1 MHLRELG
8 NGPLVI
14 LCHGFPELGYSW
26 RHQLP
31 SLAEAGY
38 RVVAPDMRGYG
49 GTDAPIDQDAYTLC
63 HLAADMVGL
72 VSALGG
78 SAAIVGHDWGAAV
91 AMTCALLRPDVFPA
105 VGLLSV
111 PYMPEFWSG
120 PPPTAAMKLLLAAGQ
135 MFYQLY
141 FQEPGRAEADLEQDV
156 RASHLGMFYGASA
169 SAPREQRWRP
179 MFSPSETLLD
189 TLPRPE
195 NLPPWLKEEDLEVY
209 VHEFHRTGYRGGLN
223 WYRNLDRDRELL
235 GFLAGAKIQQPS
247 IFIAGEEDSVISMY
261 RSAFEALEKNMP
273 RLTKKILIGG
283 AGHWVQQEKP
293 DEVNHLLLEFLTE
306 TWPAQS
312 GSTGAVAQSMGVE
325 T

>member
-1 MHLRELG
+1 MHLRERG

-49 GTDAPIDQDAYTLC
+49 GTDAPMDQNAYTLC

-72 VSALGG
+72 VTALGDR
-78 SAAIVGHDWGAAV
+78 AAIVGHDWGAPV
-91 AMTCALLRPDVFPA
+91 AMTCALLRPDLFPV

-120 PPPTAAMKLLLAAGQ
+120 PPPTTPMKLLLAAGQ

-156 RASHLGMFYGASA
+156 RRSHLGMFYGASA
-169 SAPREQRWRP
+169 SAPHEQRWRP
-179 MFSPSETLLD
+179 LFSPSETLLA
-189 TLPRPE
+189 TLPQPE
-195 NLPPWLKEEDLEVY
+195 NLPAWLKEEDLEVY
-209 VHEFHRTGYRGGLN
+209 VQEFRRTGYRGGLN

-247 IFIAGEEDSVISMY
+247 IFIAGEEDSVVSMY
-261 RSAFEALEKNMP
+261 RGAFEALETNMP
-273 RLTKKILIGG
+273 RLTKKVLIGD

-293 DEVNHLLLEFLTE
+293 DEVNHLLLEFLAE

-312 GSTGAVAQSMGVE
+312 GGAGAAA
-325 T
+325 

>member
-1 MHLRELG
+1 MHLREHG

-49 GTDAPIDQDAYTLC
+49 GTDAPIDQNAYTLC

-78 SAAIVGHDWGAAV
+78 RAAIVGHDWGAAV
-91 AMTCALLRPDVFPA
+91 AMTCALLRPDLFPA
-105 VGLLSV
+105 LGLLSV

-120 PPPTAAMKLLLAAGQ
+120 PPPTTAMKLLLAAGQ

-141 FQEPGRAEADLEQDV
+141 FQEPGRAEADLERDV
-156 RASHLGMFYGASA
+156 RRSHLGLLYGASA
-169 SAPREQRWRP
+169 SAPHEQRWRP
-179 MFSPSETLLD
+179 LFSPSETLLD
-189 TLPRPE
+189 TLPQPE
-195 NLPPWLKEEDLEVY
+195 NLPAWLKEEDLEVY
-209 VHEFHRTGYRGGLN
+209 VHEFRRTGYRGGLN

-235 GFLAGAKIQQPS
+235 GFLAGSKIQQPS
-247 IFIAGEEDSVISMY
+247 IFIAGEEDGVVSMY
-261 RSAFEALEKNMP
+261 RAAFEALENNMP
-273 RLTKKILIGG
+273 GLTKKILIGG

-293 DEVNHLLLEFLTE
+293 DEVNYLLREFLAE

-312 GSTGAVAQSMGVE
+312 GGAGAGA
-325 T
+325 

>member
-1 MHLRELG
+1 MHLRERG

-49 GTDAPIDQDAYTLC
+49 GTDAPIDQNAYTLC

-78 SAAIVGHDWGAAV
+78 RAAIVGHDWGAAV
-91 AMTCALLRPDVFPA
+91 AMTCALLRPDLFPA

-120 PPPTAAMKLLLAAGQ
+120 RPPTTAMKLLLAAGQ

-141 FQEPGRAEADLEQDV
+141 FQEPGRAEADLERDV
-156 RASHLGMFYGASA
+156 RRSQLGMFYGASA
-169 SAPREQRWRP
+169 SAPHEQRWRP
-179 MFSPSETLLD
+179 LFSPSETLLD

-195 NLPPWLKEEDLEVY
+195 NLPAWLKEEDLEVY
-209 VHEFHRTGYRGGLN
+209 VHEFRRTGYRGGLN

-235 GFLAGAKIQQPS
+235 GFLAGSKIQQPS
-247 IFIAGEEDSVISMY
+247 IFIAGEEDGVISMY
-261 RSAFEALEKNMP
+261 RPAFDALEENMP

-293 DEVNHLLLEFLTE
+293 DEVNRLLLEFLVE
-306 TWPAQS
+306 TWPAQ
-312 GSTGAVAQSMGVE
+312 GGGAGAAA
-325 T
+325 

>member
-1 MHLRELG
+1 MHLRERG

-49 GTDAPIDQDAYTLC
+49 GTDAPIDQNAYTLC
-63 HLAADMVGL
+63 HLTADMVGL

-78 SAAIVGHDWGAAV
+78 RAAIVGHDWGAAV
-91 AMTCALLRPDVFPA
+91 AMTCALLRPDLFPA

-120 PPPTAAMKLLLAAGQ
+120 PPPTTAMKLLLAAGQ

-141 FQEPGRAEADLEQDV
+141 FQEPGRAEADLERDV
-156 RASHLGMFYGASA
+156 RRSHLGLLYGASA

-179 MFSPSETLLD
+179 LFSPSETLLD
-189 TLPRPE
+189 TLPQPE
-195 NLPPWLKEEDLEVY
+195 NLPAWLKEEDLEVY
-209 VHEFHRTGYRGGLN
+209 VHEFRRTGYRGGLN

-247 IFIAGEEDSVISMY
+247 IFIAGEEDGVVSMY
-261 RSAFEALEKNMP
+261 RPAFEALEKNMP
-273 RLTKKILIGG
+273 GLTKKILIGG

-293 DEVNHLLLEFLTE
+293 DEVNHLLLEFLAE

-312 GSTGAVAQSMGVE
+312 GGAGAGA
-325 T
+325 